1 MHPMTLSRR
10 QFAAGIA
17 LAPAIFTGARATTP
31 ALPNIAAEDA
41 TFVLPGTALY
51 DSTLPAYNLRT
62 ELKPALR
69 VLVRTA
75 RGMAQTID
83 WVREKN
89 LPFALR
95 SGGHCFEGFSQS
107 TDVAIDTRLMKSVSF
122 DERTNVLSVGAG
134 ATLGDI
140 YRFVGPRGYG
150 FPGGSCPTVGIS
162 GHTMGG
168 GFGLIARDRGLACDS
183 LAGIDLVGADARPVS
198 AGSDH
203 NADLFWACRGGGGGT
218 FGAATAFRFAIE
230 PIGPIAVY
238 AATWVLPLPQAVSL
252 FRSWQDWA
260 PRAPDAITGI
270 FKLSRRNDGR
280 LMLHAA
286 GQSTG
291 SIAGLRRELR
301 ALTDAA
307 QPSNGP
313 SFASMGFLAA
323 VDHFSG
329 GWDYESKYSKGKSD
343 YVTTLLDDAGIAA
356 LLGGIAA
363 LPAGEVIVICD
374 AYGGSVGRV
383 GDDSTAFAYRQG
395 TQFCIQYYTSWQNTV
410 AGPRRLADLGRLYA
424 AMRPWSGG
432 AYVNYC
438 DLDLPDWQQAYW
450 RQNLPRL
457 IAVKA
462 RIDPDNVFRH
472 AQSVI

>member
-1 MHPMTLSRR
+1 MNLSRR
-10 QFAAGIA
+10 AFAAGM
-17 LAPAIFTGARATTP
+17 LSAPAIFKVARAAP
-31 ALPNIAAEDA
+31 PPLPNIAAEDA
-41 TFVLPGTALY
+41 IFVLPGSALY
-51 DSTLPAYNLRT
+51 DRTLPAYNLRT
-62 ELKPALR
+62 ELRPAVRL
-69 VLVRTA
+69 LVKTA
-75 RGMAQTID
+75 RGMAQAID
-83 WVREKN
+83 WVRTKN

-107 TDVAIDTRLMKSVSF
+107 TSIAIDTRLMKAISI
-122 DERTNVLSVGAG
+122 DENAKLLSVGAG

-150 FPGGSCPTVGIS
+150 FPGGSCPTVGIA

-183 LAGIDLVGADARPVS
+183 LAGIALVDADAKPVS
-198 AGSDH
+198 ATASE

-218 FGAATAFRFAIE
+218 FGAATRLDFAIDR
-230 PIGPIAVY
+230 IGPIAVY
-238 AATWVLPLPQAVSL
+238 AATWTLPLAQAVSL

-270 FKLSRRNDGR
+270 FKLSRRRDGR

-291 SIAGLRRELR
+291 SVAELRRELR
-301 ALTDAA
+301 VLSDAA
-307 QPSNGP
+307 QPSSGP
-313 SFASMGFLAA
+313 AISTMSFLGA

-329 GWDYESKYSKGKSD
+329 GWGYESKYSKGKSD
-343 YVTTLLDDAGIAA
+343 YITTPLDDAGIEA

-363 LPAGEVIVICD
+363 LPAGEIIAICD
-374 AYGGSVGRV
+374 AYGGAVGRV
-383 GDDSTAFAYRQG
+383 GGDSTAFAYRGG
-395 TQFCIQYYTSWQNTV
+395 TQFCIQYYTSWQSV
-410 AGPRRLADLGRLYA
+410 GAGTRHLADLGGLYA

-432 AYVNYC
+432 SYVNYC
-438 DLDLPDWQQAYW
+438 DLDLDNWQQAYW

-457 IAVKA
+457 KA
-462 RIDPDNVFRH
+462 TKANFDPTNVFHH

>member
-1 MHPMTLSRR
+1 MSLSRR
-10 QFAAGIA
+10 AFTAGLVA
-17 LAPAIFTGARATTP
+17 APAVLKGARAATP
-31 ALPNIAAEDA
+31 AIPNIASEDA
-41 TFVLPGTALY
+41 TFVLPGSALY

-62 ELKPALR
+62 ELKPAVR
-69 VLVRTA
+69 VLVKTA
-75 RGMAQTID
+75 RGMAQAID
-83 WVREKN
+83 WVRAEN

-107 TDVAIDTRLMKSVSF
+107 ASVAIDTRLMKALSF
-122 DERTNVLSVGAG
+122 DERTKVLSVGAG

-168 GFGLIARDRGLACDS
+168 GFGLIARERGLACDS
-183 LAGIDLVGADARPVS
+183 LAGIDLIDADAKPVS
-198 AGSDH
+198 VDPELD
-203 NADLFWACRGGGGGT
+203 ADLFWACRGGGGGT
-218 FGAATAFRFAIE
+218 FGAATALHFAIE
-230 PIGPIAVY
+230 PIGPIAIY
-238 AATWVLPLPQAVSL
+238 AATWSLPLPEAVSL
-252 FRSWQDWA
+252 FKSWQDWA
-260 PRAPDAITGI
+260 PRAPDGITGI
-270 FKLSRRNDGR
+270 FKLSKRVDGR

-291 SIAGLRRELR
+291 SIAELRRELR

-307 QPSNGP
+307 QPSTGP

-329 GWDYESKYSKGKSD
+329 GWGYESKYSKGKSD
-343 YVTTLLDDAGIAA
+343 YVTKPLDAAGIEA

-363 LPAGEVIVICD
+363 LPAGEVLAICD
-374 AYGGSVGRV
+374 AYGGAIGRV
-383 GDDSTAFAYRQG
+383 GDDSTAFAYRRG
-395 TQFCIQYYTSWQNTV
+395 TEFCIQYYTSWQHAG
-410 AGPRRLADLGRLYA
+410 AGPHRLADLGRLYA

-432 AYVNYC
+432 SYVNYC
-438 DLDLPDWQQAYW
+438 DLDLADWQQSYW

-457 IAVKA
+457 KAVKA
-462 RIDPDNVFRH
+462 KADPGNVYHH